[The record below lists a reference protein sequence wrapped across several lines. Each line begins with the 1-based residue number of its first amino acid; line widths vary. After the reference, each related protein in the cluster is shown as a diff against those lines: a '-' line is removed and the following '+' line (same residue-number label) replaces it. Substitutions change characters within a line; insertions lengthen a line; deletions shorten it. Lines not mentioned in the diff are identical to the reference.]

1 MASLFKRKNHYW
13 VSFYLEGKHIR
24 KSMHTKIVRV
34 ATSKLR
40 KLEHELAVGDL
51 HHASK
56 IPLETVLERFC
67 RYLKASR
74 TFKSYKN
81 DYSRLRCF
89 FGPVCESLEPGKSP
103 GSKGP
108 MPDKFA
114 GKHVKAKVLEDITP
128 QVINRFLAARIE
140 QDGWSAKT
148 ANLLRQLLHRLFV
161 YATKHHS
168 FTGRDR
174 HYPNP
179 ASGVDLRREAAPQIR
194 FLSLEQIQ
202 EQLRV
207 LSECPV
213 VHAMVAIYIYSGL
226 RREAATW
233 LRCEDVDL
241 DNRLI
246 RVRAKTVEGQSWQPK
261 TKRNRVVPISRALM
275 TILTQYSQNHSGP
288 WFFPSPMGKRWDPDN
303 FSQNLR
309 QINRKH
315 GLQWSCLDFRHTFGS
330 HLAIKGESLYKI
342 STLMGNS
349 PNICRKHYA
358 ALIPEQMQDTVEFEK
373 EVISVESAGGDTR
386 ALLEDV
392 LARVDKIEQTGR
404 GRAKTKLRLVR

>member
-1 MASLFKRKNHYW
+1 MASLFKRKNQYW
-13 VSFYLEGKHIR
+13 ASFYLDGRHIR
-24 KSMHTKIVRV
+24 KSLHTKSARV
-34 ATSKLR
+34 AASKLK
-40 KLEHELAVGDL
+40 KLEYELAVGDL
-51 HHASK
+51 HQASRL
-56 IPLETVLERFC
+56 PLPTVLECFC
-67 RYLKASR
+67 KYLKASR

-81 DYSRLRCF
+81 DYSRLRGF
-89 FGPVCESLEPGKSP
+89 FGPICESLEPGKSP

-108 MPDKFA
+108 VADKFA

-140 QDGWSAKT
+140 QDSWSAKT
-148 ANLLRQLLHRLFV
+148 ANLTRQLLHRFFV
-161 YATKHHS
+161 YATKYHS

-174 HYPNP
+174 RYPNP

-194 FLSLEQIQ
+194 FLTLEQIQ

-207 LSECPV
+207 LSERPV
-213 VHAMVAIYIYSGL
+213 IHAMVATYIYSGL

-233 LRCEDVDL
+233 LRREDVDL

-246 RVRAKTVEGQSWQPK
+246 RVRAKTVEGQYWQPK
-261 TKRNRVVPISRALM
+261 TKRNRVVPISKALM
-275 TILTQYSQNHSGP
+275 TILTRYSQNCSGT
-288 WFFPSPMGKRWDPDN
+288 WLFPSPTGKRWDPDN
-303 FSQNLR
+303 FSQTLR
-309 QINRKH
+309 EINRKQ
-315 GLQWSCLDFRHTFGS
+315 GLEWSCLDFRHTFGS

-349 PNICRKHYA
+349 PDICRKHYA

-373 EVISVESAGGDTR
+373 EVSPVETASSETR
-386 ALLEDV
+386 ALLENV
-392 LARVDKIEQTGR
+392 ITRVDKIEQTDQ